1 MEAEALI
8 QDNTTE
14 GALPGVLH
22 TYIQEIRLGVQAIS
36 QIQMQRLQNI
46 IMTMAEGKNHA
57 HLNQAQTLGP

>member
-22 TYIQEIRLGVQAIS
+22 TFIQEIGIGVQAIS
-36 QIQMQRLQNI
+36 QIQIQKLQNI
-46 IMTMAEGKNHA
+46 IMTTVEGKNHA
-57 HLNQAQTLGP
+57 HLNQAQMLVE